1 VPETQTTPLD
11 LRLRKLGVTSYE
23 DYLQSS
29 YWADA
34 EKRYE
39 AAGLDRCC
47 LICCRPDFE
56 LHHRDYGAL
65 GEEPPEHLVPL
76 CRDHHHEV
84 HRLLD
89 RGQPGVNR
97 WNAHLVYKRMFE
109 TRRTGDLRRFGVAS
123 WLLAVD
129 LPAAAVLPSQAR

>member
-1 VPETQTTPLD
+1 MPATQTSPLD
-11 LRLRKLGVTSYE
+11 LRLRELGVTSYE

-34 EKRYE
+34 RKRYE
-39 AAGLDRCC
+39 AAGLSRCC
-47 LICCRPDFE
+47 LICGRPDFE
-56 LHHRDYGAL
+56 LHHRDHGAL

-89 RGQPGVNR
+89 KRHPGVNR
-97 WNAHLVYKRMFE
+97 WNAHLVYKRM
-109 TRRTGDLRRFGVAS
+109 RRTGDLRRFDGVS

-129 LPAAAVLPSQAR
+129 LPAAAALQSHAR